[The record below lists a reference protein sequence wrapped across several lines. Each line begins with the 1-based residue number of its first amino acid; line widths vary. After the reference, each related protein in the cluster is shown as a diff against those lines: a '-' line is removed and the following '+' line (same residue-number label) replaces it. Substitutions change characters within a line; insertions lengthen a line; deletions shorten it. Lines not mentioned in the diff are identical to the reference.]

1 MKERMITRTIES
13 YEVTCLYANVKAMT
27 MGECTLILPGSTPE
41 SKLDKEARK
50 AFDASPVYG
59 TGEFAYVSM
68 KEYHKVSELYGKSE
82 TDFIRHSKLL
92 PPR

>member
-1 MKERMITRTIES
+1 MKERMVTRTIES

-27 MGECTLILPGSTPE
+27 IGECYLSIPGSTPE
-41 SKLDKEARK
+41 NKLDKEARK
-50 AFDASPVYG
+50 VFAESPIYG

-68 KEYHKVSELYGKSE
+68 KEYRKVSELYGMIES
-82 TDFIRHSKLL
+82 DFIRYAKLL

>member
-13 YEVTCLYANVKAMT
+13 YEVICLYANVKAMT
-27 MGECTLILPGSTPE
+27 MGECILSIPGSTPE
-41 SKLDKEARK
+41 CKLDKEARK
-50 AFDASPVYG
+50 VFNESPVYG

-68 KEYHKVSELYGKSE
+68 KEYRKVSELYGMSE
-82 TDFIRHSKLL
+82 TDFIRHAKLL

>member
-27 MGECTLILPGSTPE
+27 MGECILFLPGSTPE

-50 AFDASPVYG
+50 AFETSTVYG
-59 TGEFAYVSM
+59 MDGFAYVSM
-68 KEYHKVSELYGKSE
+68 KEYRKVSELYGMRE
-82 TDFIRHSKLL
+82 ADFIRHSKLL

>member
-27 MGECTLILPGSTPE
+27 MGECILSIPGSTPE

-50 AFDASPVYG
+50 VFNESPIYG
-59 TGEFAYVSM
+59 TGEFAHVSM
-68 KEYHKVSELYGKSE
+68 KEYRKVSELYGMSE
-82 TDFIRHSKLL
+82 ADFIRYSKLL

>member
-27 MGECTLILPGSTPE
+27 MGECCLSLPGSTPE
-41 SKLDKEARK
+41 CKLDKEARK
-50 AFDASPVYG
+50 VFNESPVYG

-68 KEYHKVSELYGKSE
+68 KEYHKVSELYGMPESE
-82 TDFIRHSKLL
+82 FMANAKLL

>member
-27 MGECTLILPGSTPE
+27 IGECCLSISGSTPE

-50 AFDASPVYG
+50 AFDTSPVYG
-59 TGEFAYVSM
+59 TGEFAYISM
-68 KEYHKVSELYGKSE
+68 KEYRKVSELYGMSE
-82 TDFIRHSKLL
+82 TDFIRLAKLL

>member
-27 MGECTLILPGSTPE
+27 IGECCLSIPGSTPE

-50 AFDASPVYG
+50 VFNESPVYG

-68 KEYHKVSELYGKSE
+68 KEYHKVSELYGMPESE
-82 TDFIRHSKLL
+82 FMANAKLL

>member
-27 MGECTLILPGSTPE
+27 MGECCLSLPGSTPE
-41 SKLDKEARK
+41 CKLDKEARK

-68 KEYHKVSELYGKSE
+68 KEYRKVSELYGMPESE
-82 TDFIRHSKLL
+82 FMANAKLL

>member
-1 MKERMITRTIES
+1 MITRTIES
-13 YEVTCLYANVKAMT
+13 NEVIKKYAKVKAMT
-27 MGECTLILPGSTPE
+27 IGECCLSISGSTPE

-50 AFDASPVYG
+50 VFNESPIYG

-68 KEYHKVSELYGKSE
+68 KEYRKVSELYGMSE
-82 TDFIRHSKLL
+82 ADFIRLAKLL

>member
-27 MGECTLILPGSTPE
+27 MGECYLRLTGSTPE
-41 SKLDKEARK
+41 SKLDKEARE
-50 AFDASPVYG
+50 AFNASPVYG
-59 TGEFAYVSM
+59 TGEFAYVSI
-68 KEYHKVSELYGKSE
+68 KSYRKVSDLYGMSE
-82 TDFIRHSKLL
+82 SDFIRYAKLL

>member
-27 MGECTLILPGSTPE
+27 MGECILSIPGSTPE
-41 SKLDKEARK
+41 CKLDKEARK
-50 AFDASPVYG
+50 AFDTSPIYG

-68 KEYHKVSELYGKSE
+68 KEYRKVSELYGMPESE
-82 TDFIRHSKLL
+82 FMANAKLL

>member
-13 YEVTCLYANVKAMT
+13 YEATCLYVNVETMT
-27 MGECTLILPGSTPE
+27 KGECCLSLPGSTPE

-50 AFDASPVYG
+50 VFDASPVYG
-59 TGEFAYVSM
+59 TGKFAYVSM
-68 KEYHKVSELYGKSE
+68 KEYRKVSELYGMSE
-82 TDFIRHSKLL
+82 ADFIRHSKLL

>member
-27 MGECTLILPGSTPE
+27 MGECCLFLPGYTPE
-41 SKLDKEARK
+41 CKLDKEARK
-50 AFDASPVYG
+50 VFNESPVYG

-68 KEYHKVSELYGKSE
+68 KEYRKVSELLGMSE
-82 TDFIRHSKLL
+82 ADFIRYAKLL

>member
-27 MGECTLILPGSTPE
+27 IGECCLSISGSTPE

-50 AFDASPVYG
+50 AFDASLVYG

-68 KEYHKVSELYGKSE
+68 KEYHKVSELYGMSE
-82 TDFIRHSKLL
+82 TDFMRLAKLL

>member
-13 YEVTCLYANVKAMT
+13 YEVTCLYANVEAMT
-27 MGECTLILPGSTPE
+27 MGECCLSLPGSIPE

-50 AFDASPVYG
+50 AFDTSPVYG

-68 KEYHKVSELYGKSE
+68 KEYHKVSELYGMPESE
-82 TDFIRHSKLL
+82 FMANAKLL

>member
-27 MGECTLILPGSTPE
+27 MGECILSLPGSTPE
-41 SKLDKEARK
+41 CKLDKEARK
-50 AFDASPVYG
+50 AFETSTVYG
-59 TGEFAYVSM
+59 MDGFAYVSM
-68 KEYHKVSELYGKSE
+68 KEYRKVSELYGMPESE
-82 TDFIRHSKLL
+82 FMANAKLL

>member
-27 MGECTLILPGSTPE
+27 MGECILSIPGSTPE
-41 SKLDKEARK
+41 SKLDKEVRK
-50 AFDASPVYG
+50 VFNESPVYG
-59 TGEFAYVSM
+59 TGEFAYVSI
-68 KEYHKVSELYGKSE
+68 KEYRKVSELYGMSE
-82 TDFIRHSKLL
+82 SDFIRYAKLL

>member
-13 YEVTCLYANVKAMT
+13 YEVTCLYANVEVMT
-27 MGECTLILPGSTPE
+27 MGECCLSLSGSTPE

-50 AFDASPVYG
+50 VFNESPIYG
-59 TGEFAYVSM
+59 TGKFAYVSM
-68 KEYHKVSELYGKSE
+68 KEYRKVSELYGMSE
-82 TDFIRHSKLL
+82 ADFIRHSKLL

>member
-1 MKERMITRTIES
+1 MKDRMITRTIES

-27 MGECTLILPGSTPE
+27 IGECCLSISGSTPE
-41 SKLDKEARK
+41 SKLDKESRK

-59 TGEFAYVSM
+59 TGEFAYISM
-68 KEYHKVSELYGKSE
+68 KEYRKVSELYGMSE
-82 TDFIRHSKLL
+82 TDFMRHSKLL

>member
-13 YEVTCLYANVKAMT
+13 YVVTCLYANVEAMT
-27 MGECTLILPGSTPE
+27 IGECCLSLPGSTTE

-50 AFDASPVYG
+50 VFNESPVYG
-59 TGEFAYVSM
+59 TGKFAYVSM
-68 KEYHKVSELYGKSE
+68 KEYHKVSELYGMCE
-82 TDFIRHSKLL
+82 TDFIQCAKLL

>member
-1 MKERMITRTIES
+1 MKERMITRTIER

-27 MGECTLILPGSTPE
+27 MGECILSLPGSTPE
-41 SKLDKEARK
+41 CKLDKEARK
-50 AFDASPVYG
+50 VFNESPVYG

-68 KEYHKVSELYGKSE
+68 KEYRKVSELLGMSE
-82 TDFIRHSKLL
+82 TDFIRYAKLL

>member
-27 MGECTLILPGSTPE
+27 MGECCLSIPGSTPE

-50 AFDASPVYG
+50 VFNESPVYG

-68 KEYHKVSELYGKSE
+68 KEYHKVSELYGMPESE
-82 TDFIRHSKLL
+82 FMANAKLL

>member
-27 MGECTLILPGSTPE
+27 IGECCLSISGSTPE

-50 AFDASPVYG
+50 VFDASPIYG
-59 TGEFAYVSM
+59 TGEFASVSM
-68 KEYHKVSELYGKSE
+68 KEYRKVSELYGMSE
-82 TDFIRHSKLL
+82 ADFIRYSKLL
-92 PPR
+92 PSR

>member
-27 MGECTLILPGSTPE
+27 IGECIFSLPGSTPE
-41 SKLDKEARK
+41 SKLDKETRK

-59 TGEFAYVSM
+59 TGEFAYVSI
-68 KEYHKVSELYGKSE
+68 KEYRKVSELYGMSE
-82 TDFIRHSKLL
+82 TDFMRHSKLL

>member
-13 YEVTCLYANVKAMT
+13 YEVTCLYANVKART
-27 MGECTLILPGSTPE
+27 IGECCLSISGSTPE

-50 AFDASPVYG
+50 AFDTSPIYG
-59 TGEFAYVSM
+59 TSEFAYVSI
-68 KEYHKVSELYGKSE
+68 KEYRKVSELYGMSE
-82 TDFIRHSKLL
+82 ADFIRHSKLL

>member
-27 MGECTLILPGSTPE
+27 MGECILSIPGSTPE

-50 AFDASPVYG
+50 AFDASPIYG
-59 TGEFAYVSM
+59 TGEFAYVSI
-68 KEYHKVSELYGKSE
+68 KEYRKVSELYGMPESE
-82 TDFIRHSKLL
+82 FMANAKLL

>member
-1 MKERMITRTIES
+1 MRERMITRTIES
-13 YEVTCLYANVKAMT
+13 YDVTCLYANVKAMT
-27 MGECTLILPGSTPE
+27 IGECHLCLPGSTPE

-50 AFDASPVYG
+50 AFTENPLYG

-68 KEYHKVSELYGKSE
+68 KAYRKVSDLYGMCE
-82 TDFIRHSKLL
+82 TDFIQHAQLL

>member
-27 MGECTLILPGSTPE
+27 MGECILSLPGSTPE

-50 AFDASPVYG
+50 AFDASLVYG

-68 KEYHKVSELYGKSE
+68 KEYHKLSELYGMSE
-82 TDFIRHSKLL
+82 ADFIRHSKLL

>member
-27 MGECTLILPGSTPE
+27 MGECILSIPGSTPE

-50 AFDASPVYG
+50 VFNESPVYG

-68 KEYHKVSELYGKSE
+68 KEYHKVSELYGMPE
-82 TDFIRHSKLL
+82 YEFMANAKLL

>member
-27 MGECTLILPGSTPE
+27 MGECTLIIPGSTPE
-41 SKLDKEARK
+41 CKLDKEVRK
-50 AFDASPVYG
+50 AFDTSPIYG

-68 KEYHKVSELYGKSE
+68 KEYHKVSELYGMPESE
-82 TDFIRHSKLL
+82 FMANAKLL

>member
-13 YEVTCLYANVKAMT
+13 YEVKCLYANVKAMT
-27 MGECTLILPGSTPE
+27 MGECYLMLPGSTPE

-50 AFDASPVYG
+50 AFAASPIYG
-59 TGEFAYVSM
+59 AGEYTYVSITGTR
-68 KEYHKVSELYGKSE
+68 KVSELYGMPESE
-82 TDFIRHSKLL
+82 FMTRAKLL

>member
-27 MGECTLILPGSTPE
+27 MGECCLSLPGSTPE
-41 SKLDKEARK
+41 CKLDKEARK
-50 AFDASPVYG
+50 VFNESPVYG

-68 KEYHKVSELYGKSE
+68 KEYRKVSELYGMPESE
-82 TDFIRHSKLL
+82 FMANAKLL

>member
-13 YEVTCLYANVKAMT
+13 YEVTCLYANVEAMT
-27 MGECTLILPGSTPE
+27 MGECCLSLPGSTPE

-59 TGEFAYVSM
+59 TGKFAYVSM
-68 KEYHKVSELYGKSE
+68 KEYHKVSELYGMPESE
-82 TDFIRHSKLL
+82 FMAKAKLL